1 MDKELSL
8 NELRKDIDSIDREL
22 VELFT
27 KRMKVASNIAQYKK
41 NEGLPVLDAARERS
55 LLAKVSELA
64 GEEFENY
71 TRVLYSTIM
80 SLSRSYQHKLM
91 NENKTLSVQIN
102 EAIDNTPKLFPE
114 KASVACQGVE
124 GAYSQIAAEK
134 LFSLPDI
141 KYYPSF
147 DSVFE
152 AIENGECKYG
162 VLPIENSTAGS
173 VTKIFDLILQH
184 KFYIVRSHRLKIDHN
199 LLALP
204 GAKTEDIKEIFSH
217 EQAIN
222 QCSEFLKA
230 HPEIKV
236 TPCANTAVAAQIV
249 AQSGR
254 KDIAALSSRYC
265 ASLYGLQKLIPS
277 VQNTDNN
284 HTRFICISKNLEIY
298 PGAEKT
304 TVMAITEN
312 RPGSLYSLLSNCF
325 SQGINLS
332 KLESRPL
339 PDRDF
344 EFMFYFDLEAPVYS
358 ERLQNLLSELENQCE
373 DFRYLGSYSE
383 SIS

>member
-1 MDKELSL
+1 MEKDLSL

-27 KRMKVASNIAQYKK
+27 KRMKVASGIAQYKK
-41 NEGLPVLDAARERS
+41 NAGLPVLDAARERS

-91 NENKTLSVQIN
+91 NEDKTLSSQIN

-152 AIENGECKYG
+152 AIENGECQYG

-204 GAKTEDIKEIFSH
+204 GAETEDIKEIFSH

-222 QCSEFLKA
+222 QCSDFLKA

-236 TPCANTAVAAQIV
+236 TPCANTAVAAQMV

>member
-8 NELRKDIDSIDREL
+8 NELRQEIDSIDREL
-22 VELFT
+22 VELFK
-27 KRMKVASNIAQYKK
+27 KRMRVAAGVAQYKK
-41 NEGLPVLDAARERS
+41 NAGLPVLDAARERS
-55 LLAKVSELA
+55 LLTKVSDLA
-64 GEEFENY
+64 GEEFSSY
-71 TRVLYSTIM
+71 TRVLYSTLM

-91 NENKTLSVQIN
+91 NEDEALISQIN
-102 EAIDNTPKLFPE
+102 EAIENTPKLFPE
-114 KASVACQGVE
+114 KARVACQGVE

-134 LFSLPDI
+134 IFSLPDI
-141 KYYPSF
+141 KYYRSF
-147 DSVFE
+147 DAVFE
-152 AIENGECKYG
+152 AIENGECQYG

-173 VTKIFDLILQH
+173 VTKIFDLILKH

-230 HPEIKV
+230 HPDIKV
-236 TPCANTAVAAQIV
+236 TPCANTAVAAQMV

-254 KDIAALSSRYC
+254 IDLAALSSRHC
-265 ASLYGLQKLIPS
+265 ASLYGLQKLVDG

-312 RPGSLYSLLSNCF
+312 RPGSLYSLLSHCF

-358 ERLQNLLSELENQCE
+358 PRLQNLLSELENQCE
-373 DFRYLGSYSE
+373 DFRYLGSFSE
-383 SIS
+383 FIS